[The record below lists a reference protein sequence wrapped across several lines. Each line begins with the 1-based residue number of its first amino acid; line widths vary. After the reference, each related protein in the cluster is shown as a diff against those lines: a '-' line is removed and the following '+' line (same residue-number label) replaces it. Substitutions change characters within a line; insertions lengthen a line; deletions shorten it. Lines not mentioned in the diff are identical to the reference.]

1 MEGILKDMKVPY
13 TRYQGLL
20 ATEETLKSLPVYK
33 TASRQLLSFRAN
45 AHLAVGIGKA
55 YHNRKGTGADTLE
68 NLNEKKLRSIGQM
81 LVDMIIT
88 KENFKLGEE

>member
-1 MEGILKDMKVPY
+1 M
-13 TRYQGLL
+13 
-20 ATEETLKSLPVYK
+20 
-33 TASRQLLSFRAN
+33 
-45 AHLAVGIGKA
+45 GIGKA
-55 YHNRKGTGADTLE
+55 YHNRKGTKADTLE